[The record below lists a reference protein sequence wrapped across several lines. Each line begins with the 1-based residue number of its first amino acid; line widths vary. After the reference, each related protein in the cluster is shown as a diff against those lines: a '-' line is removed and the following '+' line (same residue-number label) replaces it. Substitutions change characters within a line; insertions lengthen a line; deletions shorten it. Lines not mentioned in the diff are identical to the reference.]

1 MRKIRK
7 CVAVLLSAIMMMT
20 MVGFNVMAQEQ
31 NTSTTETMKRT
42 NLEIIT
48 DTDGKLEYTYMEG
61 GKQYKAVEYT
71 ENHEVESYIYVM
83 NSSGEFVL
91 QSHFNTYFE
100 NTEEGFVVRRIE
112 NGEET
117 VEVLFENISESP
129 TISTRAT
136 PPPPS
141 GGGYGWQKVCTTKGS
156 TKLYNDTLAATKELL
171 ASLATELANRTYNV
185 GVILTTYALTELAN
199 KYFANGLNYA
209 YMKQVSY
216 YFYPTGQIV
225 PTQARLYTYGYSDA
239 NYTDLVG
246 GPYITTHTIVLG
258 GN

>member
-7 CVAVLLSAIMMMT
+7 CVAVLLSAIMMTT
-20 MVGFNVMAQEQ
+20 MVSFNAMAQDQ
-31 NTSTTETMKRT
+31 NTSATETMKRT

-100 NTEEGFVVRRIE
+100 YTEEGFVVRKIE

-117 VEVLFENISESP
+117 VEVLFENISEPSQ
-129 TISTRAT
+129 IVTRST
-136 PPPPS
+136 PPPPPS
-141 GGGYGWQKVCTTKGS
+141 SGYGWQKVCTVQGS
-156 TKLYNDTLAATKELL
+156 TKLYNDTLAATKEIL

-185 GVILTTYALTELAN
+185 GIILGTYVLTELATR
-199 KYFANGLNYA
+199 YFANGLDYA

-216 YFYPTGQIV
+216 YYYPTGQIV
-225 PTQARLYTYGYSDA
+225 PTQARIYTYGYSNS
-239 NYTDLVG
+239 NYTNLVG
-246 GPYITTHTIVLG
+246 GPYISTHTIRLG